1 MCLELWENCLSL
13 FFTCC
18 LRLGGVCKADVPLRS
33 ERWLQKGICHHDYV
47 GDCGTGKTVLPM
59 ADLEKEK
66 LREEAECLSAL
77 FAASDLGLILFLPW
91 GETLCQS
98 GFHLLNKA
106 WLCWSLRMT
115 NAIWELSVNITV
127 KIYCNIYRAS
137 PSLRQG
143 PLGGKPALCPV
154 PPHPHL
160 PQRPKGLSSWA
171 AEHCSGWGST
181 SALLLKA
188 GESLA
193 AVELSLE
200 CTHIN

>member
-18 LRLGGVCKADVPLRS
+18 LRLGGVCKADAPLRS
-33 ERWLQKGICHHDYV
+33 ERWLQKGICHRDYV
-47 GDCGTGKTVLPM
+47 GDCGTGKTVLPT

-143 PLGGKPALCPV
+143 PLGGTCSVSCVPSPPPASETKGPVLVGSRTLLRMREHKCFAPESRWILGSSRIKPGV
-154 PPHPHL
+154 Y
-160 PQRPKGLSSWA
+160 
-171 AEHCSGWGST
+171 T
-181 SALLLKA
+181 Y
-188 GESLA
+188 
-193 AVELSLE
+193 
-200 CTHIN
+200 